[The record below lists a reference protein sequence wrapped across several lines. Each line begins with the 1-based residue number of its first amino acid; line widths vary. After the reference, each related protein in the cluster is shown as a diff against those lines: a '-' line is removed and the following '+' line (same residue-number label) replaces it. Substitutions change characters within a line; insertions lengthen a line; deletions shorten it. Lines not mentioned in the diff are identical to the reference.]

1 MLNSLPEYD
10 YLQVSLA
17 EGVIDHLP
25 VLIIIRKQ
33 NIINVYRTAGFQSR
47 SRPEPGYLAGAGAVT
62 LARLRLHLKYLF
74 NNSCKL
80 YGT

>member
-1 MLNSLPEYD
+1 MLNSLPEND

-33 NIINVYRTAGFQSR
+33 NIINPFEFEFVLPINKSKIVMLEIVISVAF
-47 SRPEPGYLAGAGAVT
+47 VF
-62 LARLRLHLKYLF
+62 H
-74 NNSCKL
+74 CKA
-80 YGT
+80 